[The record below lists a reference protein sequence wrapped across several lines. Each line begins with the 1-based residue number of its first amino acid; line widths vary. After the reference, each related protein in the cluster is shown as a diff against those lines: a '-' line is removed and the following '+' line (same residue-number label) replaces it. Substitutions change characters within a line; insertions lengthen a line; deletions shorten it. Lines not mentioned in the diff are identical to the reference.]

1 MMMKALQKLIEEVEG
16 DASLHEPSKLRQ
28 RIEALDRLDAFN
40 PKVSRLAADS
50 TRAAT
55 YHRAKALQ
63 AKLETAN
70 REVYEAIRR
79 DIQQGH
85 GRTSLLQWLPKSGAG
100 EDVLGITNGA
110 RYDYLDELIIGV
122 LRFEETGAAI
132 VQPTTEMLF
141 YQPTPA
147 GHIFDLI
154 DRTDLNEHDVLV
166 DLGSGLGHVPLVA
179 SISTRARSIGVELE
193 PGYVECARQSA
204 ETLNLKNVT
213 FIQQD
218 ARAAKLTD
226 GTVFYMYTPFIGNML
241 RAVLDS
247 LEREGARRD
256 IRICT
261 FGPCTATVADED
273 WLEVVGVPRP
283 DRVSIFRSRNR
294 RSRNVVEA
302 NQKISSIRIESASMF

>member
-1 MMMKALQKLIEEVEG
+1 MKPLQNLVEELEG
-16 DASLHEPSKLRQ
+16 DASLHEIHKLRQ
-28 RIEALDRLDAFN
+28 RIEALDRLDVFN
-40 PKVSRLAADS
+40 PKIAPGVADS
-50 TRAAT
+50 TEAAT
-55 YHRAKALQ
+55 YHRAKALE
-63 AKLETAN
+63 AKLEAAN
-70 REVYEAIRR
+70 REVYEGIRC

-85 GRTSLLQWLPKSGAG
+85 GSTSLLQWLPKSGLG
-100 EDVLGITNGA
+100 DDVLGITNGA
-110 RYDYLDELIIGV
+110 GYDYLDELIIGV
-122 LRFEETGAAI
+122 LQFEQTGSAI
-132 VQPTTEMLF
+132 VQPRTEMLF

-147 GHIFDLI
+147 RHIFDLI
-154 DRTDLNEHDVLV
+154 DRTALNEHDVLV
-166 DLGSGLGHVPLVA
+166 DLGSGLGHVPLLA

-226 GTVFYMYTPFIGNML
+226 GTVFYMCTPFIGNML

-294 RSRNVVEA
+294 PSRGLTET
-302 NQKISSIRIESASMF
+302 IWDRIGKGVNA

>member
-1 MMMKALQKLIEEVEG
+1 MMKALQKLIEELEG
-16 DASLHEPSKLRQ
+16 DASLHEPNKLRQ

-40 PKVSRLAADS
+40 LEASPLVADS

-55 YHRAKALQ
+55 YHSAKALQ
-63 AKLETAN
+63 AKLEAAN
-70 REVYEAIRR
+70 LEVYESIRR

-85 GRTSLLQWLPKSGAG
+85 VSNSLLQWIPKSGAG

-110 RYDYLDELIIGV
+110 GYDYLDELIIGV
-122 LRFEETGAAI
+122 LRFEETAAAI
-132 VQPTTEMLF
+132 VQPTTEMVF

-147 GHIFDLI
+147 RHIFDLI
-154 DRTDLNEHDVLV
+154 HRTALKENDVLI
-166 DLGSGLGHVPLVA
+166 DLGSGLGHVPLLA
-179 SISTRARSIGVELE
+179 SICTSARSIGVELE
-193 PGYVECARQSA
+193 PVYVDCARQSA

-226 GTVFYMYTPFIGNML
+226 GTVFYMYTPFTGNML

-247 LEREGARRD
+247 LEREGDRRD

-273 WLEVVGVPRP
+273 WLEVVGVPQA

-294 RSRNVVEA
+294 RYRNG
-302 NQKISSIRIESASMF
+302 S

>member
-1 MMMKALQKLIEEVEG
+1 MMKALQKLIEELEG
-16 DASLHEPSKLRQ
+16 DVSLHEPNKLRQ

-40 PKVSRLAADS
+40 LEASPLVADS

-55 YHRAKALQ
+55 YHSAKALQ
-63 AKLETAN
+63 AKLEAAN
-70 REVYEAIRR
+70 LEVYESIRR

-85 GRTSLLQWLPKSGAG
+85 VSNSLLQWIPKSAAG

-110 RYDYLDELIIGV
+110 GYDYLDELIIGV
-122 LRFEETGAAI
+122 LRFEETAAAI
-132 VQPTTEMLF
+132 VQPTTEMVF

-147 GHIFDLI
+147 RHIFDLI
-154 DRTDLNEHDVLV
+154 HRTALKENDVLI
-166 DLGSGLGHVPLVA
+166 DLGSGLGHVPLLA
-179 SISTRARSIGVELE
+179 SICTSARSIGVELE
-193 PGYVECARQSA
+193 PVYVDCARQSA

-218 ARAAKLTD
+218 ARAAKLSD
-226 GTVFYMYTPFIGNML
+226 GTVFYMYTPFTGNML

-247 LEREGARRD
+247 LEREGDRRD

-273 WLEVVGVPRP
+273 WLEVVGVPQA

-294 RSRNVVEA
+294 RYRNG
-302 NQKISSIRIESASMF
+302 S

>member
-1 MMMKALQKLIEEVEG
+1 MMKALQKLIEELEG
-16 DASLHEPSKLRQ
+16 DASLREPNKLRQ

-40 PKVSRLAADS
+40 LEASPLVADS

-55 YHRAKALQ
+55 YHSAKALQ
-63 AKLETAN
+63 AKLEAAN
-70 REVYEAIRR
+70 LEVYESIRR

-85 GRTSLLQWLPKSGAG
+85 VSNSLLQWIPKSGAG

-110 RYDYLDELIIGV
+110 GYDYLDELIIGV
-122 LRFEETGAAI
+122 LRFEETAAAI
-132 VQPTTEMLF
+132 VQPTTEMVF

-147 GHIFDLI
+147 RHIFDLI
-154 DRTDLNEHDVLV
+154 HRTALKENDVLI
-166 DLGSGLGHVPLVA
+166 DLGSGLGHVPLLA
-179 SISTRARSIGVELE
+179 SICTSARSIGVELE
-193 PGYVECARQSA
+193 PVYVDCARQSA

-226 GTVFYMYTPFIGNML
+226 GTVFYMYTPFTGNML

-247 LEREGARRD
+247 LEREGDRRD

-273 WLEVVGVPRP
+273 WLEVVGVPQA

-294 RSRNVVEA
+294 RYRNG
-302 NQKISSIRIESASMF
+302 S

>member
-1 MMMKALQKLIEEVEG
+1 MMMQPLQKLIQELEG
-16 DASLHEPSKLRQ
+16 DASLREPNKLRQ

-40 PKVSRLAADS
+40 FEASPLVADS
-50 TRAAT
+50 TGAAA

-63 AKLETAN
+63 AKLEAAN
-70 REVYEAIRR
+70 LEVYEAIRR
-79 DIQQGH
+79 DIQQGD
-85 GRTSLLQWLPKSGAG
+85 GSTSLLQWMPKSG
-100 EDVLGITNGA
+100 GITNGA
-110 RYDYLDELIIGV
+110 GYDYLDDLIIGV

-132 VQPTTEMLF
+132 VQPTNEMVL

-147 GHIFDLI
+147 RHIFDLI
-154 DRTDLNEHDVLV
+154 DRTALNEQDVLV
-166 DLGSGLGHVPLVA
+166 DLGSGLGHVPLLA
-179 SISTRARSIGVELE
+179 SICTRARSIGVELE
-193 PGYVECARQSA
+193 PVYIDCARQSA

-226 GTVFYMYTPFIGNML
+226 GTVFYMYTPFTGNML
-241 RAVLDS
+241 RVVLDS
-247 LEREGARRD
+247 LQREGDRRD

-273 WLEVVGVPRP
+273 WLEAVGVPQA

-294 RSRNVVEA
+294 SYPNV
-302 NQKISSIRIESASMF
+302 S

>member
-1 MMMKALQKLIEEVEG
+1 MMKALQKLIEELEG
-16 DASLHEPSKLRQ
+16 DASLHEPNKLRQ

-40 PKVSRLAADS
+40 LEASPLVADS

-55 YHRAKALQ
+55 YHSAKALQ
-63 AKLETAN
+63 AKLEAAN
-70 REVYEAIRR
+70 LEVYESIRR

-85 GRTSLLQWLPKSGAG
+85 VSNSLLQWIPKSGAG

-110 RYDYLDELIIGV
+110 GYDYLDELIIGV
-122 LRFEETGAAI
+122 LRFEETAAAI
-132 VQPTTEMLF
+132 VQPTTEMVF

-147 GHIFDLI
+147 RHIFDLI
-154 DRTDLNEHDVLV
+154 HRTALKENDVLI
-166 DLGSGLGHVPLVA
+166 DLGSGLGHVPLLA
-179 SISTRARSIGVELE
+179 SICTSARSIGVELE
-193 PGYVECARQSA
+193 PVYVDCARQSA

-226 GTVFYMYTPFIGNML
+226 GTVFYMYTPFTGNML

-247 LEREGARRD
+247 LEREGDRRD

-273 WLEVVGVPRP
+273 WLEVVGVPQA
-283 DRVSIFRSRNR
+283 DRVSVFRSRNR
-294 RSRNVVEA
+294 RYRNG
-302 NQKISSIRIESASMF
+302 S

>member
-1 MMMKALQKLIEEVEG
+1 MMRALQKLIEELEG
-16 DASLHEPSKLRQ
+16 DASLHEPNKLRQ

-40 PKVSRLAADS
+40 LEASPLVADS

-55 YHRAKALQ
+55 YHSAKALQ
-63 AKLETAN
+63 AKLEAAN
-70 REVYEAIRR
+70 LEVYESIRR

-85 GRTSLLQWLPKSGAG
+85 VSNSLLQWIPKSGAG

-110 RYDYLDELIIGV
+110 GYDYLDELIIGV
-122 LRFEETGAAI
+122 LRFEETAAAI
-132 VQPTTEMLF
+132 VQPTTEMVF

-147 GHIFDLI
+147 RHIFDLI
-154 DRTDLNEHDVLV
+154 HRTALKENDVLI
-166 DLGSGLGHVPLVA
+166 DLGSGLGHVPLLA
-179 SISTRARSIGVELE
+179 SICTSARSIGVELE
-193 PGYVECARQSA
+193 PVYVDCARQSA

-226 GTVFYMYTPFIGNML
+226 GTVFYMYTPFTGNML

-247 LEREGARRD
+247 LEREGDRRD

-273 WLEVVGVPRP
+273 WLEVVGVPQA
-283 DRVSIFRSRNR
+283 DRVSIFRSRNG
-294 RSRNVVEA
+294 S
-302 NQKISSIRIESASMF
+302 